1 MKILMIKHH
10 IYNINN
16 KKRDTSKN
24 LGNIPIVIFTL
35 IYQKIN
41 LKYSDYHDESVE
53 IISQQSRESSVRT
66 KRFKETQDFY

>member
-24 LGNIPIVIFTL
+24 LGNIPIVHF
-35 IYQKIN
+35 
-41 LKYSDYHDESVE
+41 
-53 IISQQSRESSVRT
+53 QSYLPEN
-66 KRFKETQDFY
+66 